1 VVHIFTIIDVVGFAL
16 SDGVDGAWGNRAVQ
30 DPDQRA
36 DVMDGRCPPLFLFL
50 PFLDCPVFA
59 PV

>member
-1 VVHIFTIIDVVGFAL
+1 MPVFRHGCTI